1 MGVHNVS
8 MCMTAE
14 LHSRRTVL
22 TTGAAVAGATVGAVA
37 LSACG
42 SDAPSSGSAAAPPAA
57 APGENLVA
65 LTDIQVGE
73 AKAAKTSDG
82 KEVIVTRTAEG
93 TAAAFSA
100 ICTHQGCSVVPAGAE
115 LKCPCHN
122 SVFDAATGAVKKGPA
137 DKPLPSIAVKVA
149 NGQVVTA

>member
-1 MGVHNVS
+1 MG
-8 MCMTAE
+8 MTAE

-22 TTGAAVAGATVGAVA
+22 TTGAAVAGAAVGAVA

-42 SDAPSSGSAAAPPAA
+42 SDTPSTGSAAAPPAA
-57 APGENLVA
+57 APGETLTA
-65 LTDIQVGE
+65 LSDIEVGK
-73 AKAAKTSDG
+73 AKAAKTADG
-82 KEVIVTRTAEG
+82 KDVIVTRTADG

-100 ICTHQGCSVVPAGAE
+100 ICTHQGCAVVPDGAE

-122 SVFDAATGAVKKGPA
+122 SIFDAATGAVKKGPA
-137 DKPLPSIAVKVA
+137 DQPLPSIAVKVT

>member
-1 MGVHNVS
+1 
-8 MCMTAE
+8 MTPE

-22 TTGAAVAGATVGAVA
+22 TTGAAVAGAVVGAAA

-42 SDAPSSGSAAAPPAA
+42 SETPSGSAVAPPAT
-57 APGENLVA
+57 APGETLTA
-65 LTDIQVGE
+65 LSDIQVGQ

-82 KEVIVTRTAEG
+82 KDVIVTRTAEG

-100 ICTHQGCSVVPAGAE
+100 ICTHQGCAVVPQGAE

-137 DKPLPSIAVKVA
+137 DKPLPSIAVKVT

>member
-1 MGVHNVS
+1 MGVRTVS
-8 MCMTAE
+8 HSMTPE

-22 TTGAAVAGATVGAVA
+22 TTGAAVAGAAVGTVA

-42 SDAPSSGSAAAPPAA
+42 SETPSGSAVAPPAA
-57 APGENLVA
+57 APGETLAA
-65 LTDIQVGE
+65 LSDIQVGQ
-73 AKAAKTSDG
+73 AKVAKTSDG
-82 KEVIVTRTAEG
+82 KEVVVTRTAEG

-100 ICTHQGCSVVPAGAE
+100 ICTHQGCAVVPEGAE

-122 SVFDAATGAVKKGPA
+122 SIFDAATGAVKKGPA

>member
-1 MGVHNVS
+1 MG
-8 MCMTAE
+8 MTAE

-22 TTGAAVAGATVGAVA
+22 TTGAAVAGAAVGAVA

-42 SDAPSSGSAAAPPAA
+42 SDAPSTGSAAAPPAA
-57 APGENLVA
+57 APGESLTA
-65 LTDIQVGE
+65 LADIEVGQ
-73 AKAAKTSDG
+73 AKAAKTADG
-82 KEVIVTRTAEG
+82 KDVIITRTAEG

-100 ICTHQGCSVVPAGAE
+100 ICTHQGCAVVPEGAE

-122 SVFDAATGAVKKGPA
+122 SIFDAATGAVKKGPA
-137 DKPLPSIAVKVA
+137 DQPLPSIAVKVT